1 MEDVNQDIV
10 IPRPGD
16 GECLLSAE
24 SFLNWKKMVKSDLNS
39 GHQAAA
45 AV

>member
-16 GECLLSAE
+16 GECLLSAA
-24 SFLNWKKMVKSDLNS
+24 SSLRKKMVKSDLKS

-45 AV
+45 AI

>member
-16 GECLLSAE
+16 GECLLSAA
-24 SFLNWKKMVKSDLNS
+24 SFLNWKEIVKSDLNS

-45 AV
+45 I